1 MPPGE
6 IRASS
11 KPQEG
16 PIELYVVAAELA
28 FLLVPFI
35 VICIAHLYKADLN
48 TVLYSPYWSIASSI
62 LIGQALIRFV
72 SRLLQS
78 RSDNSAISGRRSH
91 YYSLAW
97 LFLA

>member
-35 VICIAHLYKADLN
+35 VICIAHL
-48 TVLYSPYWSIASSI
+48 
-62 LIGQALIRFV
+62 
-72 SRLLQS
+72 
-78 RSDNSAISGRRSH
+78 
-91 YYSLAW
+91 
-97 LFLA
+97 